1 MPKTAVCLHLCLVA
15 VDRCVCWWI
24 LYITPVTIVYVLRST
39 WCDTG
44 TRNNIPTKCV
54 GGLFYLVAVER
65 FLSSSTRINIRY
77 YLRRPSGQAVVTDRY
92 RRCLPSSLLVHPGVY
107 LPSSYRAQASAFFHP
122 LLASTFVYF
131 LKFYQLV
138 LSRFLFGDRRKPRK
152 KEKIAIKAGQIALS

>member
-77 YLRRPSGQAVVTDRY
+77 YLRRPSGQAVVTDRTVGAIGGFPSPFSSTPVCT
-92 RRCLPSSLLVHPGVY
+92 CLRLTVH
-107 LPSSYRAQASAFFHP
+107 RAQHFPTHC
-122 LLASTFVYF
+122 
-131 LKFYQLV
+131 
-138 LSRFLFGDRRKPRK
+138 SRQFSSIFSKVFPTRAL
-152 KEKIAIKAGQIALS
+152 ALSFLRQKKAQKKSRDRN